1 MSGCAVGEVHLF
13 PYKKQNRKKHSDRR
27 EGYQCALADAMSG
40 GDSIAVAEHIVSGM
54 RDASLRKKTFLCIA
68 IEYSACGRTFECT
81 LDGLVSNKAESPFKN
96 DTHLPRCVGA
106 DIKSLGKINKINTL
120 FMVVNLAD
128 F

>member
-1 MSGCAVGEVHLF
+1 MCASGRYVWWGQHC
-13 PYKKQNRKKHSDRR
+13 SRR
-27 EGYQCALADAMSG
+27 AHCEWHAGCF
-40 GDSIAVAEHIVSGM
+40 IA
-54 RDASLRKKTFLCIA
+54 KKTFLCIA